1 MRLILRKYEIAI
13 IRELIADRVNAMKE
27 EGVNP
32 NAWRLMA
39 LLDKR
44 IMRQEEIIERRKKC
58 TGFVQNARK

>member
-1 MRLILRKYEIAI
+1 MRLSLRKYEIEI

-27 EGVNP
+27 EGANP

-44 IMRQEEIIERRKKC
+44 IMRQEEAVNNKKKTRK
-58 TGFVQNARK
+58 

>member
-13 IRELIADRVNAMKE
+13 IRELIADRVNELKQ
-27 EGVNP
+27 EGANP
-32 NAWRLMA
+32 NAWRLMS

-58 TGFVQNARK
+58 TGIVRNAGK